1 LNLTATFTESKP
13 QLNETL
19 EVVQFA
25 QSWYV
30 NDWFG
35 YFFQSPNGWCYHIS
49 LGWIYPEPE
58 KDGSIWVWSGQL
70 EWLWMDASSY
80 ANKYAWSAKDNN
92 WVYFDFESENGV
104 KIYRFIHETWET
116 FDKNKIVSIEDT
128 LF

>member
-1 LNLTATFTESKP
+1 
-13 QLNETL
+13 
-19 EVVQFA
+19 
-25 QSWYV
+25 
-30 NDWFG
+30 
-35 YFFQSPNGWCYHIS
+35 
-49 LGWIYPEPE
+49 
-58 KDGSIWVWSGQL
+58 
-70 EWLWMDASSY
+70 MDASSY